1 MASLNLGEL
10 AIQKKVVSWM
20 FVLLLG
26 IGGAFSFTQLG
37 RLEFPEFTID
47 QARIITP
54 YPGASPQQVEEEVT
68 AQLENAAQQLTFL
81 DHVTSINS
89 AGLSQITVEM
99 KEGSPETFAQYWDE
113 MRRKINDAQ
122 RTLPPG
128 AGPSFIFDDFGDVFG
143 ILVSIVGEGYT
154 PADLYNYA
162 KLLRRE
168 LVLVPGVKK
177 ANIDGAIPERVFVE
191 MSREKMTALGI
202 SQERILGLLQSQ
214 NVVSNAGDLLVEGE
228 SIRIHPT
235 GEFQHVSEM
244 ERLIVSTPGSDQL
257 VYLGDIATVS
267 RDYARQPRKLYH
279 SNGMTALSLGV
290 SFKPGENVVDVGR
303 TVQRRI
309 AELEGERPIGI
320 EIHTVYDQAQIV
332 DAAINDFLI
341 SLLQAVGIVF
351 AVLLIS
357 MGLRSGLLMSL
368 VLFLTIMGTFIV
380 MAQYRINLQ
389 NISLGALIIAL
400 GMLVDNAIVVTEG
413 MLIGL
418 RRGLSRLEAAK
429 HVVSQQQWPLLGA
442 TIITIIA
449 FAPIGLSP
457 TMTGEFAQSLFWVL
471 LISLSISWITAVTLT
486 PFFFNMFFAG
496 VEKSGSS
503 AKAEDLYR
511 GLVFTVYKALLG
523 WCLGHRA
530 TTLVLALLC
539 LAAGVFAF
547 SHVKQ
552 SFFPAS
558 TTPMFLVD
566 CWLPEGTDIRTTD
579 AVSRGIDLELLELDG
594 VSQVTTVIGGGA
606 QRFFLSYNPEDAYAS
621 YAQFIVEVR
630 ALEDVEP
637 MLVEA
642 TQLLRANHPEAEF
655 RLQKLQNGPPTK
667 AAVEARFYGEDPFVL
682 RRLAGQAYRIM
693 NGVEISQAV
702 RTSWR
707 NRVKVVRPQF
717 LEDTGRRAGITKAA
731 LDDALQINFSGRPV
745 GVYRDGTD
753 LIPIVVRAPA
763 DERLSADSLQEL
775 QIWSAEYS
783 TYVPITQVVS
793 NFAITE
799 EAPLILRRDRK
810 RMISVYA
817 EPLLLSGET
826 ADSVLKRV
834 RADVEAIELPPGY
847 SLDWGGVYE
856 SSNQAAAGV
865 FGPLPLAILSMFFV
879 TVLLFNSVRQPVV
892 IWLTVPFALI
902 GVACGLL
909 IMGAPFG
916 FFALLGIL
924 SLIGMVV
931 KNGIILVEQIK
942 LEAESGDK
950 AQHAAI
956 FDASVSRVRPVTMA
970 ALTTMLGM
978 IPLVFNAFFE
988 SMAVTIIFGL
998 GFATLL
1004 TLVVLP
1010 VLYAVF
1016 YRTEHKRRKRSGK
1029 PELENRRGA
1038 CPTVNLSNKED

>member
-1 MASLNLGEL
+1 MASMNLAEL
-10 AIQKKVVSWM
+10 AIQKKVISWM
-20 FVLLLG
+20 FVLVLG
-26 IGGAFSFTQLG
+26 VGGAISFTRLG
-37 RLEFPEFTID
+37 RLEFPDFTID
-47 QARIITP
+47 QARVITP

-68 AQLENAAQQLTFL
+68 ALLENAAQQLTFL

-89 AGLSQITVEM
+89 AGLSQITIEM
-99 KEGSPETFAQYWDE
+99 KEGSAETFAQYWDE

-122 RTLPPG
+122 RNLPPG

-143 ILVSIVGEGYT
+143 VTVSIVGEGYT
-154 PADLYNYA
+154 PADLHNYA

-202 SQERILGLLQSQ
+202 SLERLLGLLRSQ
-214 NVVSNAGDLLVEGE
+214 NVVSNAGDVLIGGE

-244 ERLIVSTPGSDQL
+244 ERLIVSAPGSNQL

-267 RDYARQPRKLYH
+267 RDYARQPRKLYY
-279 SNGMTALSLGV
+279 SKGMPALSLGV
-290 SFKPGENVVDVGR
+290 SFKPGANVVTVGR
-303 TVQRRI
+303 AVQRRI
-309 AELEGERPIGI
+309 AELESERPVGI
-320 EIHTVYDQAQIV
+320 EIHTLYDQAQIV
-332 DAAINDFLI
+332 DDAINDFLVN
-341 SLLQAVGIVF
+341 LLQALGIVF

-380 MAQYRINLQ
+380 MDLYKINLQ
-389 NISLGALIIAL
+389 KISLGALIIAL

-413 MLIGL
+413 MLVGL

-429 HVVSQQQWPLLGA
+429 QVVSQSQWPLLGA
-442 TIITIIA
+442 TVITIIA
-449 FAPIGLSP
+449 FAPVGLSP
-457 TMTGEFAQSLFWVL
+457 TMTGEFAQSLFYVL
-471 LISLSISWITAVTLT
+471 LISLSISWVTAVTLT
-486 PFFFNMFFAG
+486 PFFFDMFFAR
-496 VEKSGSS
+496 VDRQDAPAE
-503 AKAEDLYR
+503 AEDLYR
-511 GLVFTVYKALLG
+511 GIVFSIYKVFLR
-523 WCLGHRA
+523 WCLRFR
-530 TTLVLALLC
+530 TVTIVLALAC
-539 LAAGVFAF
+539 LAGGVFAF
-547 SHVKQ
+547 TQVKQ
-552 SFFPAS
+552 SFFPDL
-558 TTPMFLVD
+558 TTPMFLAD
-566 CWLPEGTDIRTTD
+566 CWLPEGTDIRTTES
-579 AVSRGIDLELLELDG
+579 VSREMDAELSALEGIR
-594 VSQVTTVIGGGA
+594 QVTTVIGGGA

-621 YAQFIVEVR
+621 YAQFIVSVHT
-630 ALEDVEP
+630 LEDVEP
-637 MLVEA
+637 MLIAA
-642 TQLLRANHPEAEF
+642 TQLLHTHYPEAEF
-655 RLQKLQNGPPTK
+655 RLKKLVNGPTYK
-667 AAVEARFYGEDPFVL
+667 ADVEARFYGEDPLVL
-682 RRLAGQAYRIM
+682 RRLASQAYQII
-693 NGVEISQAV
+693 NGVEVSDAV

-717 LEDTGRRAGITKAA
+717 LEDTGRRAGITKAM

-763 DERLSADSLQEL
+763 DERLSANSLHEL

-793 NFAITE
+793 DFAIAE
-799 EAPLILRRDRK
+799 EDPLILRRDRK
-810 RMISVYA
+810 RMIAVYA
-817 EPLLLSGET
+817 EPLPLSGET

-834 RADVEAIELPPGY
+834 RADVEAIPLPPGY
-847 SLDWGGVYE
+847 SMDWGGMYE
-856 SSNQAAAGV
+856 VSNQAADGI
-865 FGPLPLAILSMFFV
+865 FGPLPLALLAMFLV
-879 TVLLFNSVRQPVV
+879 TVFLFNSVRQAIV

-902 GVACGLL
+902 GVGCGLL

-942 LEAESGDK
+942 LETESGDK
-950 AQHAAI
+950 ATYDAI
-956 FDASVSRVRPVTMA
+956 FDASVSRMRPVTLA

-1004 TLVVLP
+1004 TLIVLP
-1010 VLYAVF
+1010 VLYAIF
-1016 YRTEHKRRKRSGK
+1016 YRAERRPRTAKKSRWRRKK
-1029 PELENRRGA
+1029 PSVEPVEEMVHAL
-1038 CPTVNLSNKED
+1038 

>member
-1 MASLNLGEL
+1 MAGMNLGEL
-10 AIQKKVVSWM
+10 AIQKKVISWM

-26 IGGAFSFTQLG
+26 IGGAFSFTRLG

-81 DHVTSINS
+81 DHVTSITS
-89 AGLSQITVEM
+89 AGLSQITIEM
-99 KEGSPETFAQYWDE
+99 KEGSAETFAQYWDE
-113 MRRKINDAQ
+113 MRRRINDAQ
-122 RTLPPG
+122 RALPPG

-154 PADLYNYA
+154 PADLHNYA

-202 SQERILGLLQSQ
+202 SQERILGLLRSQ
-214 NVVSNAGDLLVEGE
+214 NVVSNAGDLLIEGE

-235 GEFQHVSEM
+235 GEFQQVSEM
-244 ERLIVSTPGSDQL
+244 ERLIVSSPGSAQL

-267 RDYARQPRKLYH
+267 RDYVRKPRKLYH

-290 SFKPGENVVDVGR
+290 SFKPGANVVDVGQA
-303 TVQRRI
+303 VQRRI

-332 DAAINDFLI
+332 NNAINDFMI
-341 SLLQAVGIVF
+341 NLLEAVGIVF
-351 AVLLIS
+351 AVLLIA

-368 VLFLTIMGTFIV
+368 VLLLTILGTFIV
-380 MAQYRINLQ
+380 MAQYGINLQ

-413 MLIGL
+413 LMIGL
-418 RRGLSRLEAAK
+418 KRGLSRVEAAK
-429 HVVSQQQWPLLGA
+429 NVVSQSQWPLLGA
-442 TIITIIA
+442 TLITIIA

-457 TMTGEFAQSLFWVL
+457 TMTGEFAQSLFYVL
-471 LISLSISWITAVTLT
+471 LISLSISWVTAVTLT
-486 PFFFNMFFAG
+486 PFFFDMFFAG
-496 VEKSGSS
+496 VEKQDS
-503 AKAEDLYR
+503 AVEAEDPYQ
-511 GLVFTVYKALLG
+511 GIVFTVYKALLRFCLVHRLATISLALA
-523 WCLGHRA
+523 CLGG
-530 TTLVLALLC
+530 
-539 LAAGVFAF
+539 GVFAF
-547 SHVKQ
+547 SQVKQ

-558 TTPMFLVD
+558 TTPLFLVD
-566 CWLPEGTDIRTTD
+566 CWLPEGTDIYATD
-579 AVSRGIDLELLELDG
+579 AASQIIDKELLELDG
-594 VSQVTTVIGGGA
+594 VVQVTTVIGGGA
-606 QRFFLSYNPEDAYAS
+606 QRFMLSYNPEEVYAS
-621 YAQFIVEVR
+621 YAQFIVGTR
-630 ALEDVEP
+630 TLEDVEP
-637 MLVEA
+637 LLIKA
-642 TQLLRANHPEAEF
+642 TQLLRDNHPEAEF

-667 AAVEARFYGEDPFVL
+667 AAIEARFYGADPVVL
-682 RRLAGQAYRIM
+682 RRLASQAYRIV

-717 LEDTGRRAGITKAA
+717 LEDIGRRAGITKAT

-763 DERLSADSLQEL
+763 DERLSANSLHEL
-775 QIWSAEYS
+775 QIWSAEYA

-793 NFAITE
+793 DFAITE
-799 EAPLILRRDRK
+799 EDPLILRRDRK
-810 RMISVYA
+810 RMIAVYA
-817 EPLLLSGET
+817 EPLLLSDET

-834 RADVEAIELPPGY
+834 RADAEAIELPPGY
-847 SLDWGGVYE
+847 SMDWGGLYE
-856 SSNQAAAGV
+856 SSNQAADGI
-865 FGPLPLAILSMFFV
+865 FGPLPVAILAMFLV
-879 TVLLFNSVRQPVV
+879 TVFLFNSVRQAIV

-902 GVACGLL
+902 GVGCGLL

-950 AQHAAI
+950 AQYDAI
-956 FDASVSRVRPVTMA
+956 FDASVSRMRPVTMA

-1004 TLVVLP
+1004 TLIVLP
-1010 VLYAVF
+1010 VLYTVF
-1016 YRTEHKRRKRSGK
+1016 YRMERKPRTQKRRRWRRQK
-1029 PELENRRGA
+1029 PSVEPLEELTHA
-1038 CPTVNLSNKED
+1038 L